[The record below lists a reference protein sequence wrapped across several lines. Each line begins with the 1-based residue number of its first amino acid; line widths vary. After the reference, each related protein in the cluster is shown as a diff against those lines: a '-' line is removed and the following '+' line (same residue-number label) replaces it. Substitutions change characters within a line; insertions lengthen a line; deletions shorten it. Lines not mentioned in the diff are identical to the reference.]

1 MQITASKT
9 ALLLQCPRPF
19 SKGVEIEPSDPGE
32 AALYGQQ
39 FHRYIAA
46 LLREEIPELLIGEPT
61 PSLEL
66 VQHVHR
72 AYDELQAWMKP
83 DGNPFGLQFEVTEV
97 ESSRALELGDGGYAR
112 KIVLNDPDGLHE
124 YEDLRVTEMGCT
136 ADAILEA
143 PHPEGGIFRV
153 VLDHKTGE
161 YDASSYT
168 RPAENEQMQS
178 LALAWGA
185 HAVAILHT
193 PRQSAPVIY
202 SETVSLDKFQA
213 DLWAANRLRESGF
226 LRPGPE
232 CKYCPARASCPA
244 KQGELIASTSK
255 MIRPLLQSAP
265 MAMSHTTV
273 DKGHFHL
280 LLSEFDKLQKQARA
294 QLREEV
300 RGGAIIERP
309 DGKVLELV
317 MKNVERLSKKS
328 IVEAYGKVRGE
339 EVLQRLRDDGALSE
353 VPQEE
358 LRAK

>member
-226 LRPGPE
+226 LRPG
-232 CKYCPARASCPA
+232 
-244 KQGELIASTSK
+244 
-255 MIRPLLQSAP
+255 
-265 MAMSHTTV
+265 
-273 DKGHFHL
+273 
-280 LLSEFDKLQKQARA
+280 
-294 QLREEV
+294 
-300 RGGAIIERP
+300 
-309 DGKVLELV
+309 
-317 MKNVERLSKKS
+317 
-328 IVEAYGKVRGE
+328 
-339 EVLQRLRDDGALSE
+339 
-353 VPQEE
+353 
-358 LRAK
+358 